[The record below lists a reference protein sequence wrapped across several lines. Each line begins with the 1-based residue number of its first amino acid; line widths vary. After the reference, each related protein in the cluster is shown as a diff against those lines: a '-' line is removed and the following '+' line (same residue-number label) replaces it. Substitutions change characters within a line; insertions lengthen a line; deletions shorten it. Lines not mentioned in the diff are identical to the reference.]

1 MCRRCQ
7 PTDGWIDA
15 GAGAMSGEKFPATV
29 NFSVVLQRRYGIDLC
44 RPAGGDRAGQQGQR
58 AESGGGR
65 RIEDAER
72 AERDP
77 VVKQRAVAFLID
89 R

>member
-1 MCRRCQ
+1 M
-7 PTDGWIDA
+7 DA
-15 GAGAMSGEKFPATV
+15 GARSMSGEKSAATA
-29 NFSVVLQRRYGIDLC
+29 NSSVVLQGRDGIDLC